1 MFRATWRCRKVKKRY
16 WVIPLL
22 IFLVGL
28 DWYIRAP
35 DGRSRELTKA
45 IAAQASS
52 ELKDYPYQFKVL
64 KVSGDTAYVST
75 PRNFDVPAFK
85 ALAVLYPEIN
95 TKNANDPAFIAAE
108 QKLGRV
114 QSEAR
119 TIVLAQPGIK
129 SVEWQLD
136 RDWLTTHYID
146 VPPK

>member
-1 MFRATWRCRKVKKRY
+1 MKKRY

-35 DGRSRELTKA
+35 DSRSRELTKA
-45 IAAQASS
+45 IAAQAGS

-95 TKNANDPAFIAAE
+95 TRNANDPAFIAAE

-114 QSEAR
+114 QSEAHA
-119 TIVLAQPGIK
+119 IVLAQPGIK

-136 RDWLTTHYID
+136 RDWLTAHHID

>member
-1 MFRATWRCRKVKKRY
+1 MKKRY
-16 WVIPLL
+16 WAIPLL
-22 IFLVGL
+22 IFLVAL

-35 DGRSRELTKA
+35 DSRSRELTKL
-45 IAAQASS
+45 IATRASS

-64 KVSGDTAYVST
+64 KVSGSTAYIST

-114 QSEAR
+114 QSEAQA
-119 TIVLAQPGIK
+119 IVLAQPGIK
-129 SVEWQLD
+129 GVEWQLD
-136 RDWLTTHYID
+136 RDWLTAHYID